1 LKEISNPV
9 FLIEAESALENQN
22 YTRAIELCERGIEYF
37 PDYYLGYVLLIEAYE
52 GIRNFEEA
60 DKIFHLA
67 TNKFANNILFRQIPR
82 RREKFG
88 SLLIRKNEE
97 KSNNLEFPRFEFL
110 ADIKL
115 EDLSADDPN
124 LIPGL
129 YSPPFKIKKH
139 SNPIKDLQ
147 IFYDFIAETIPNA
160 QIYTD
165 EPVEQIQNNTNISNS
180 NEQSIDDNT
189 QDAEQPKIIPTETL
203 AEIYIRQQKI
213 REAIAI
219 YQQLIQK
226 YPEKAHYYNNRID
239 SLKVES

>member
-1 LKEISNPV
+1 MKEISNPV

-22 YTRAIELCERGIEYF
+22 FARAIELCKRGIEFF

-52 GIRNFEEA
+52 GIKNFDEA
-60 DKIFHLA
+60 DKIFNSA
-67 TNKFANNILFRQIPR
+67 TNKFANNLFFREIAR

-88 SLLIRKNEE
+88 SLLIKKNEK
-97 KSNNLEFPRFEFL
+97 KSNNLELPKFEFL
-110 ADIKL
+110 ADINL
-115 EDLSADDPN
+115 EDLSADDPD

-129 YSPPFKIKKH
+129 YPSPFKIKKH
-139 SNPIKDLQ
+139 NNQIKDLQ
-147 IFYDFIAETIPNA
+147 IFYDSIAGTIPNA

-165 EPVEQIQNNTNISNS
+165 EPIEQIQDNAKTSNS
-180 NEQSIDDNT
+180 YEQSIDDIPDT
-189 QDAEQPKIIPTETL
+189 EQPTIIPTETL

-226 YPEKAHYYNNRID
+226 YPEKANYYISRID
-239 SLKVES
+239 NLKVES